1 MTRHHHCSDCQA
13 QDPVGKT
20 ISAHSAL
27 NMGRLRPTTA
37 PQQASRRAGPT
48 LKRSVFKKAMGQ
60 LDPTRGQLQALG
72 AAER

>member
-27 NMGRLRPTTA
+27 NVGRLRPTTA
-37 PQQASRRAGPT
+37 PYKHLEELHPH
-48 LKRSVFKKAMGQ
+48 LSVFKKAMGQ
-60 LDPTRGQLQALG
+60 LDPKRGQLQALG